1 MNSVSMSKY
10 NIPKNDDIYNK
21 GNDLKSK
28 IDSMRNEINNTL
40 KNEFHKNKELDE
52 VLTC

>member
-1 MNSVSMSKY
+1 M
-10 NIPKNDDIYNK
+10 KNDDIYNK

-40 KNEFHKNKELDE
+40 KGDFHRNKEVLDE
-52 VLTC
+52 VKCL

>member
-1 MNSVSMSKY
+1 M
-10 NIPKNDDIYNK
+10 KNEDIYNK

-40 KNEFHKNKELDE
+40 KGDFHRNKEITDE
-52 VLTC
+52 VRDE